1 MRLVIID
8 GLDGV
13 GKDTH
18 GELIA
23 QYYKDNG
30 EQVIVRSHPA
40 VDNYFGR
47 KAKEALFHQ
56 GTMSKIKASVFYML
70 DVLRSIRRYY
80 HPNKKGT
87 LIMVRYLMGTAYLPK
102 KLVRFG
108 YTFFSHFVPTSPYM
122 FFLDASS
129 EEILTRIQSRADHE
143 IFETYDALEKVRKK
157 AMLLLDRWY
166 IIDTSGSIDDTFAA
180 LCLILADL
188 DKKEKKK

>member
-18 GELIA
+18 GDLIA

-30 EQVIVRSHPA
+30 EKVILRSHPA

-47 KAKEALFHQ
+47 KAKEALVHP
-56 GTMSKIKASVFYML
+56 GKASKIKASIFYML
-70 DVLRSIRRYY
+70 DVLRSIRKYY
-80 HPNKKGT
+80 RPDGKET
-87 LIMVRYLMGTAYLPK
+87 LIMVRYLMGTAYLPR

-108 YTFFSHFVPTSPYM
+108 YRFFEHFVPTSAYM
-122 FFLDASS
+122 FFLDAPS
-129 EEILTRIQSRADHE
+129 EEILKRIKERAEHE

-157 AMLLLDRWY
+157 AMLLLDKWY
-166 IIDTSGSIDDTFAA
+166 IVDTSGSVDDTFAA
-180 LCLILADL
+180 ICLILNEL
-188 DKKEKKK
+188 DKEEKAK